1 MNCIKC
7 DKPIEPER
15 LSALPNTLYCISC
28 AKKINPPKLKGY
40 MEWSHKTAP
49 VLRVTDAESFQQFKK
64 DIDRKG
70 QSSILRAKMVAG
82 GRLV

>member
-1 MNCIKC
+1 MNCQKC
-7 DKPIEPER
+7 FNTIEIER
-15 LSALPNTLYCISC
+15 INLGLNLCRSC
-28 AKKINPPKLKGY
+28 AFVIKPVKVKGY

-49 VLRVTDAESFQQFKK
+49 TLRVTDPESFNQFKK

-70 QSSILRAKMVAG
+70 QSSILRSKMVAG

>member
-1 MNCIKC
+1 MNCERC
-7 DKPIEPER
+7 FNSIEIER
-15 LSALPNTLYCISC
+15 ISLGFSLCKSC
-28 AKKINPPKLKGY
+28 AFSIKPQRIKGY

-49 VLRVTDAESFQQFKK
+49 VLRTTDAESFNQFKK

-70 QSSILRAKMVAG
+70 QSSILRSKMVAG

>member
-1 MNCIKC
+1 MDTCQRCFGSIEAERKSLQLKTCKKCAFKIK
-7 DKPIEPER
+7 
-15 LSALPNTLYCISC
+15 T
-28 AKKINPPKLKGY
+28 PKVKGY

-49 VLRVTDAESFQQFKK
+49 VMRVTDEESFAQFKK

-70 QSSILRAKMVAG
+70 QSSILRSKMVAG